1 MAEPSPSPRKARTGG
16 LFQLPAKKSEVPAA
30 RSLFGRPTGAGVGA
44 SGFGSING
52 KTAAATVNT
61 GAVRKFLR
69 SSKSQSPPSSAE
81 KRRTRDKKLWDLC
94 GGDVR
99 RWNRGDFGVEEGFA
113 MKAARW

>member
-30 RSLFGRPTGAGVGA
+30 RTLFGRPVGTGVGA

-61 GAVRKFLR
+61 GSVRKSLR

-81 KRRTRDKKLWDLC
+81 KRRMRDKKLWDLC

>member
-1 MAEPSPSPRKARTGG
+1 LGGG

-30 RSLFGRPTGAGVGA
+30 RTLFGRPAGAAG

-52 KTAAATVNT
+52 KAAAAAGIVNA
-61 GAVRKFLR
+61 GAVRKSLR
-69 SSKSQSPPSSAE
+69 GSKSQSPPSSAE
-81 KRRTRDKKLWDLC
+81 KRRMRDKRLWDLC

-99 RWNRGDFGVEEGFA
+99 RWNRGDFGAEEGFA

>member
-30 RSLFGRPTGAGVGA
+30 RTLFGRPAGGAGA
-44 SGFGSING
+44 GFGSING
-52 KTAAATVNT
+52 KTAAASVNT
-61 GAVRKFLR
+61 GAVRKSQR

-81 KRRTRDKKLWDLC
+81 KRRMRDKRLWDLC

-99 RWNRGDFGVEEGFA
+99 KWNRGDFGAEEGFA